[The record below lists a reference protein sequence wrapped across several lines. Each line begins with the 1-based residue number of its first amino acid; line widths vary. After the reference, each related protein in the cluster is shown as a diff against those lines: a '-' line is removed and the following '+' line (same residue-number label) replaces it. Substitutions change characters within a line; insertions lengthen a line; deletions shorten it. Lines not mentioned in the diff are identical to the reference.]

1 MTATGILLPC
11 LHLAAY
17 HGQTILIIFLLD
29 NDALDIDQRNSK
41 GETALMWASRQG
53 NTETVQE
60 LIRRGADV
68 NIENEKGSTA
78 LYWAVRYGYVEVATL
93 LINKGK
99 ARPQTKRKFGLVS
112 PLIVSCAYGNVDMVD
127 LMLSQRSID
136 MNLRIPGGETAMHF
150 AAREG
155 YAVIVSKLIEKG
167 AVVDIADDFGNTPLL
182 LAVKHGHIDL
192 VNMFINQGVR
202 MEQRNLEGH
211 DIWQYAIDRD
221 DDEML
226 ETVLIA
232 TQEMSDLGRQPL
244 CVAASPGKLDKIDFL
259 IRMELD
265 PTITDKEGN
274 SFFHYAAMQDQHKVL
289 KKFNRLDLL
298 DLQNK
303 QGNTAF
309 HIACYRGFENTI
321 NVLIELKGPV
331 TQPFAGVSRLNH
343 GQKFLPVKQ
352 TLLDALRSR

>member
-1 MTATGILLPC
+1 MDTTSVRDPQTDRNLLHYALEAGVLDIADHLIQDGNDDLIISSYLEQYSGLEGKRNIFHILIEHGNKEMIEKVLKKVDYIDQEKLLVDLETVVKIDGQQPKLLPC

-17 HGQTILIIFLLD
+17 YGQTIPIIFLLD

-53 NTETVQE
+53 HTETVQG

-192 VNMFINQGVR
+192 KVTIFGNMQST
-202 MEQRNLEGH
+202 
-211 DIWQYAIDRD
+211 
-221 DDEML
+221 EM
-226 ETVLIA
+226 T
-232 TQEMSDLGRQPL
+232 MR
-244 CVAASPGKLDKIDFL
+244 C
-259 IRMELD
+259 
-265 PTITDKEGN
+265 
-274 SFFHYAAMQDQHKVL
+274 L
-289 KKFNRLDLL
+289 K
-298 DLQNK
+298 
-303 QGNTAF
+303 
-309 HIACYRGFENTI
+309 
-321 NVLIELKGPV
+321 
-331 TQPFAGVSRLNH
+331 PF
-343 GQKFLPVKQ
+343 
-352 TLLDALRSR
+352 